1 MQLPTGMATVV
12 LFRKLQRINK
22 ALGLTSYCSDQGR
35 PAAAVPE
42 QSQEPDMST
51 SAVFRPRRI
60 LTLTAAGLA
69 LALVAGCAKTTRGT
83 TGTHAAPD
91 VNYIAPGSSEARA
104 EVDRWGGAYQSNPA
118 DRNAAIGYANALRRN
133 GQLDQASAV
142 LRQFI
147 IKNGNDRDVAS
158 AYGKLLAM
166 TGNFGEALNVLQDAQ
181 TPTQPDWRLMSAEAA
196 VHDQMGNNEKARQLY
211 TQALKIAPNE
221 PSIMNNLGLSYL
233 LSGQLPDA
241 EYALRRAAQNPR
253 ADSRIRQNLALTLA
267 LQGKFQEA
275 EQVAT
280 TELDPQQAASN
291 IAYVRAMLDARRQQ
305 GAGASQGQKPQRG

>member
-1 MQLPTGMATVV
+1 MSESAAT
-12 LFRKLQRINK
+12 
-22 ALGLTSYCSDQGR
+22 R
-35 PAAAVPE
+35 PA
-42 QSQEPDMST
+42 
-51 SAVFRPRRI
+51 RPHRI
-60 LTLTAAGLA
+60 LTLAATA
-69 LALVAGCAKTTRGT
+69 LALILVGGCAKTTRGT

-104 EVDRWGGAYQSNPA
+104 EVDRWGGAYQANPA
-118 DRNAAIGYANALRRN
+118 DRNAAIGYSNALRRN
-133 GQLDQASAV
+133 GQLEQATAV

-166 TGNFGEALNVLQDAQ
+166 TGNFPEALNVLQDAQ
-181 TPTQPDWRLMSAEAA
+181 SPTQPDWRLMSAEGA
-196 VHDQMGNNEKARQLY
+196 VHDQMGNNARARQLY
-211 TQALKIAPNE
+211 TQALKIAPEE
-221 PSIMNNLGLSYL
+221 PSILNNLGLSHL

-275 EQVAT
+275 ETVAT
-280 TELDPQQAASN
+280 AELDPQQAASN
-291 IAYVRAMLDARRQQ
+291 IAYVRGMLDARRQQ
-305 GAGASQGQKPQRG
+305 GAAPAQGRTPQRS